1 VEELE
6 AQDLHYVA
14 WKVGDGLCLSIFMP
28 YCTRVQID
36 CGSQQCSGNKEAFER
51 VNLFQPKHLF
61 LSHFHEDHYSGIF
74 LAKDNELS
82 IDALY
87 FPKIPTFQDSQKFTL
102 QLIAMNYRMRSWP
115 KDFTEL
121 TIIDKLRKANE
132 QNFCTIPLWCG
143 KKLSIAGQAIDVLW
157 PPEHLLDDSEII
169 TSIKKAIES
178 FEEAI
183 ESDDELKAVYEK
195 VQEHDCTSSFSH
207 DSEVSCFPDRPPSK
221 EIPESTKNANRNMRG
236 AANRLSLCL
245 GIGKELIFLGDLEQ
259 REIKIVINKL
269 NCIEK
274 QYVSL
279 ITPHHG
285 THWDDSMGSLNV
297 QFAVSSLGQKLEKN
311 YKRNQIGS
319 AQRLDTLRGEV
330 ICPKCSKRSGN
341 EVCVQLTAF
350 LLEH

>member
-14 WKVGDGLCLSIFMP
+14 RKVGDGLCLSIFMP
-28 YCTRVQID
+28 DCTRVQID
-36 CGSQQCSGNKEAFER
+36 CGSQQCSGNKKAFER

-61 LSHFHEDHYSGIF
+61 LSHFHEDHYRGIF

-121 TIIDKLRKANE
+121 TIIDKLRKANK

-143 KKLSIAGQAIDVLW
+143 KKLSIARQAIDVLW
-157 PPEHLLDDSEII
+157 PPEHLDDSEII
-169 TSIKKAIES
+169 TSIEKAMES

-183 ESDDELKAVYEK
+183 KSDNELKAVYEK

-245 GIGKELIFLGDLEQ
+245 RIDKEMIFLGDLEN
-259 REIKIVINKL
+259 REIRIVVNRLKSE
-269 NCIEK
+269 EK
-274 QYVSL
+274 EYVTL

-285 THWDDSMGSLNV
+285 THWDDSMASLNV
-297 QFAVSSLGQKLEKN
+297 RFAVSSLGEKLKHKYREDKI
-311 YKRNQIGS
+311 QS
-319 AQRLDTLRGEV
+319 ALRLDTLRGDV
-330 ICPKCSKRSGN
+330 ICPECSNSLGK
-341 EVCVQLTAF
+341 ECCVRL
-350 LLEH
+350 